1 MLLEK
6 DIGIGNMLVAR
17 LKDQRVQKVGDLTS
31 IISLLVF
38 GCTVY
43 YGNGLQSVIIEKKN
57 ILINNVITF
66 I

>member
-43 YGNGLQSVIIEKKN
+43 YGNGLQSVIIEKK
-57 ILINNVITF
+57 TF
-66 I
+66 

>member
-31 IISLLVF
+31 IITCF
-38 GCTVY
+38 WM
-43 YGNGLQSVIIEKKN
+43 YGVLRKWLAVCDNKKKKH
-57 ILINNVITF
+57 F
-66 I
+66 DK